1 MEDGGSPHSDN
12 DTRKESPFTEKKM
25 ASPAL
30 GGEAF
35 NLRDLI
41 IPRDSHLS
49 KTIWSVRHVNSRV
62 TLIGMV
68 FETRG
73 YTDVEEK

>member
-1 MEDGGSPHSDN
+1 
-12 DTRKESPFTEKKM
+12 M